1 MVKRRRVG
9 ALRKWQRGDSG
20 GLELERIGLIDLELG
35 LIGLI
40 EWGPWLAGLIDLGL
54 ELRLVGVRER
64 VPCLTTPCD
73 RVELLGVER

>member
-9 ALRKWQRGDSG
+9 ALRKWQRVDSG

-40 EWGPWLAGLIDLGL
+40 ESGLA
-54 ELRLVGVRER
+54 LRLVGVRER

>member
-1 MVKRRRVG
+1 MKRRSVG
-9 ALRKWQRGDSG
+9 ALRKWQRADPG

-40 EWGPWLAGLIDLGL
+40 ESGLA
-54 ELRLVGVRER
+54 LRLVGVRER
-64 VPCLTTPCD
+64 VPCLTTPCG

>member
-9 ALRKWQRGDSG
+9 ALRKWRIDDSG
-20 GLELERIGLIDLELG
+20 GLELERNGLIDLELG

-40 EWGPWLAGLIDLGL
+40 ESGLA
-54 ELRLVGVRER
+54 LRLVGVRER